1 MMDLRLDLLS
11 ADNAAAA
18 GALLA
23 ASHHNYPAFRVDFP
37 DSRVRHRILVPFQTA
52 AARDAALYGSMVGA
66 YLDDHLA
73 GVALW
78 QRPGRFPLSPLR
90 KARMTPALMHVA
102 IAAPCA
108 FPRFVRS
115 GAALERAFP
124 EQPVWCLQALGVHPN
139 PQRRGVGA
147 ALLDAGLAMVD
158 ADRTACHLHTSDE
171 SNVDYYRRWGFELT
185 QPAFE
190 AGSGGPTYYGM
201 TRPHGPRGEG
211 SPS

>member
-11 ADNAAAA
+11 ADNPAAA

-90 KARMTPALMHVA
+90 KARITPVLIHVT
-102 IAAPCA
+102 IAAPQA

-124 EQPVWCLQALGVHPN
+124 EQPVCTCKLSASI
-139 PQRRGVGA
+139 
-147 ALLDAGLAMVD
+147 
-158 ADRTACHLHTSDE
+158 RTLS
-171 SNVDYYRRWGFELT
+171 V
-185 QPAFE
+185 
-190 AGSGGPTYYGM
+190 AGSVRHCFTP
-201 TRPHGPRGEG
+201 G
-211 SPS
+211 SPWSMPIAPPTISTPETNPMWTITGGGASNSPSLHSKLAAAGQPTTG